1 MLSKKIPSIKIV
13 VQLILSQIIWN
24 LSFRHVNDEC
34 GIFLYFVHTYIAA
47 SPDFLISCSCC
58 GDGCVEIKCPLI
70 TKCNTCSSFCT
81 SQTSIYI
88 LLTSLENCHWKL
100 IILILHKFKDRCMLL
115 EENGVISLYILVTV
129 LLLREYAT
137 MTHIFHIFLKAISTF
152 SFLLYCQS

>member
-13 VQLILSQIIWN
+13 VQLILSHIIWN

-34 GIFLYFVHTYIAA
+34 GIFLYFVYTYIAA

-81 SQTSIYI
+81 CQTSIYLI
-88 LLTSLENCHWKL
+88 DKSWKL
-100 IILILHKFKDRCMLL
+100 
-115 EENGVISLYILVTV
+115 SLKINNSYFAQVQGQMYVTGRKCSMYVLVTV
-129 LLLREYAT
+129 LLLRKYAT
-137 MTHIFHIFLKAISTF
+137 MTHIFQIFLKAISTF